1 MDEVYLERSPPS
13 DSEKKSPVEQ
23 KEIKHTVRQT
33 CEPGRP
39 KPHVSIKRGL
49 CPVCLVIVASPCGHL
64 RVICPLP
71 NPPSARPRLVCQ
83 TGLPIYP
90 RKDVALRAIASHYP
104 CLFIAPAVRSLAIT
118 PLPWPILPSPCSLP
132 LPATLTV

>member
-23 KEIKHTVRQT
+23 KEIKHTVRQR
-33 CEPGRP
+33 CEPRRP

-71 NPPSARPRLVCQ
+71 IPPPPVPVWSVRQDFPSTPVKTL
-83 TGLPIYP
+83 LY
-90 RKDVALRAIASHYP
+90 
-104 CLFIAPAVRSLAIT
+104 AP
-118 PLPWPILPSPCSLP
+118 
-132 LPATLTV
+132 